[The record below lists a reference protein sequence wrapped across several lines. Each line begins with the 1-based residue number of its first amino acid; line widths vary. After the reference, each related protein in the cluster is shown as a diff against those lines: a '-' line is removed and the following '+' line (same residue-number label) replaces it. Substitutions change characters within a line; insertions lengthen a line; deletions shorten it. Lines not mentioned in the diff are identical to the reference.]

1 MENEPELFKSESY
14 PNGNKKTEEFFIDS
28 DGETLVL
35 SIRYYENGVKSIE
48 ELYHP
53 PLQSGDR
60 DDFYI
65 ISSTE
70 WYEDG
75 QVDEEYI
82 INKPHKAKYEVGDI
96 ISYKTRFNYYDN
108 GQMEDERHFKELF
121 TDIAWACEDDPVLV
135 KEAKAHPS
143 NQDIL
148 HGKRIEWHENGQIS
162 EETNY
167 KDNKEDG
174 KMASWYKDGQKAAE
188 GNYKNDE
195 LNGKWISWYKDGQK
209 AAEGNY
215 KNGELDGKMASW
227 YEDGQKC
234 QEGKSINGKK
244 EGKWTEWD
252 ENGKIIVQDNYKGG
266 ELVK

>member
-14 PNGNKKTEEFFIDS
+14 PNGNKKTEEFFVDS

-65 ISSTE
+65 ISSTN

-96 ISYKTRFNYYDN
+96 ISYKTKFNYYDN
-108 GQMEDERHFKELF
+108 GQMKGERHFKELF
-121 TDIAWACEDDPVLV
+121 TDIAWYCEDDPVLV
-135 KEAKAHPS
+135 KTAKMHPS

-148 HGKRIEWHENGQIS
+148 HGKHIEWYENGQIS

-174 KMASWYKDGQKAAE
+174 KMASWYKDGQKLAE

-195 LNGKWISWYKDGQK
+195 LNGKWISWY
-209 AAEGNY
+209 
-215 KNGELDGKMASW
+215 
-227 YEDGQKC
+227 EDGQKS

-266 ELVK
+266 KLVK